1 MIQCCFPALY
11 RLVNKAHLGQQAVDR
26 SSALVTADIFKVQS
40 FLTKRFLE
48 QISKASMHERDNLR
62 QWRRVIQ
69 LNTHPRYTASST
81 LFTKSAGSML
91 CTSEWW
97 TFVVTLF
104 PIYCVIDTLM
114 STLLFYSPPPLSLF
128 LSLTSRAL
136 WSKDECREM
145 CWQLDPTEG
154 PGRVRRRM
162 MRAPLT
168 IPSKHILSDAQR
180 RVREGEEEGGNK
192 SELL

>member
-26 SSALVTADIFKVQS
+26 SSASVTADIFKFQS

-69 LNTHPRYTASST
+69 LNTHPRYIASST

-91 CTSEWW
+91 CASEWW

-104 PIYCVIDTLM
+104 PIYCIIDVLPP
-114 STLLFYSPPPLSLF
+114 LPPLSLSF
-128 LSLTSRAL
+128 SLLPLGLCGVRMNVVRCAGS
-136 WSKDECREM
+136 WIPQKGQGEC
-145 CWQLDPTEG
+145 
-154 PGRVRRRM
+154 
-162 MRAPLT
+162 
-168 IPSKHILSDAQR
+168 DA
-180 RVREGEEEGGNK
+180 G
-192 SELL
+192 

>member
-114 STLLFYSPPPLSLF
+114 STLLFYSPPPPPPPSLSF
-128 LSLTSRAL
+128 SLLPLGLCGVRMNVVRCAGS
-136 WSKDECREM
+136 WIPQKGQGEYDE
-145 CWQLDPTEG
+145 G
-154 PGRVRRRM
+154 
-162 MRAPLT
+162 
-168 IPSKHILSDAQR
+168 
-180 RVREGEEEGGNK
+180 
-192 SELL
+192 